1 MTKKYNVAVVGASG
15 VVGKETL
22 EILAERKFPINKIF
36 AIASDQSLG
45 KKVSFG
51 EKSLHIDMID
61 DINWDEVDIIFSA
74 AGSKVT
80 NIIKNK
86 NLSKAIIIDKTSAYR
101 LDEQVPLVV
110 PEVNSDDI
118 GFFKKKNIISN
129 PNCCVI
135 PLALTL
141 QPLSKIYPIKR
152 VVISTYQSVSGA
164 GKNAMEALYNQTK
177 KKFVYTEDEEQEE
190 QNYAFNVIAKIGQI
204 EDNGY
209 TIEENK
215 IIKELQRILGDK
227 IQITAT
233 SVRVPVFVGH
243 SFSVNVEFADN
254 VRIDYIQDAL
264 KQHPWIMVQDEHVE
278 PIDISGTDQVFVSRV
293 RKDTSC
299 SNAINMWVVSDNLRR
314 GAALNSVHIAE
325 KLIKLL

>member
-36 AIASDQSLG
+36 AIASDNSLG

-51 EKSLHIDMID
+51 DESLHIDMMD
-61 DINWDEVDIIFSA
+61 DINWDEIDIIFTA

-80 NIIKNK
+80 NTITNR

-101 LDEQVPLVV
+101 LDEQVPLIV

-118 GFFKKKNIISN
+118 GFYKKKNIISN

-135 PLALTL
+135 PLSLTL
-141 QPLSKIYPIKR
+141 QPLSKVCPIKR

-164 GKNAMEALYNQTK
+164 GKNAMEALYNQTR
-177 KKFVYTEDEEQEE
+177 KKFVYTEDEEQNE
-190 QNYAFNVIAKIGQI
+190 QNYAFNVIAKIGPI

-209 TIEENK
+209 TGEENK

-243 SFSVNVEFADN
+243 SFSVNVEFADTVKIN
-254 VRIDYIQDAL
+254 DIKDSL
-264 KQHPWIMVQDEHVE
+264 KQNPWIVLQDEHVE
-278 PIDISGTDQVFVSRV
+278 PADVSGTDHVFVSRL
-293 RKDTSC
+293 RKDTSHP
-299 SNAINMWVVSDNLRR
+299 NAINMWVVSDNLRR
-314 GAALNSVHIAE
+314 GAALNSVQIAE
-325 KLIKLL
+325 KLISML

>member
-1 MTKKYNVAVVGASG
+1 MTRKYNVAVVGASG

-36 AIASDQSLG
+36 AIASDRSLG
-45 KKVSFG
+45 KKISFG
-51 EKSLHIDMID
+51 DESLHIDMMD
-61 DINWDEVDIIFSA
+61 DIDWDEIDIIFTA

-80 NIIKNK
+80 NVITNK

-101 LDEQVPLVV
+101 LDEEVPLVV
-110 PEVNSDDI
+110 PEVNADNI
-118 GFFKKKNIISN
+118 GFYKKKNIISN

-141 QPLSKIYPIKR
+141 EPLSKVCPIKR

-164 GKNAMEALYNQTK
+164 GKDAMEALYNQTR

-190 QNYAFNVIAKIGQI
+190 QNYAFNVIAKIGPI

-209 TIEENK
+209 TGEENK

-243 SFSVNVEFADN
+243 SFSVNVEFTDN
-254 VRIDYIQDAL
+254 VRINDLKDAL
-264 KQHPWIMVQDEHVE
+264 NQNSWIVLQDEHVE
-278 PIDISGTDQVFVSRV
+278 PLDASGTDHVFVSRL

-299 SNAINMWVVSDNLRR
+299 PNAVNMWVVSDNLRR
-314 GAALNSVHIAE
+314 GAALNSVQIAE
-325 KLIKLL
+325 RLIGLL